1 MGVSVGLSLLGEQGH
16 DEYRYSEILA
26 CSQSRLDSNIPIVLA
41 YVLTSP
47 VIVEEGASISAMPT
61 NHHTDRNRNS
71 GTVNVSEVPSDR
83 FMIAKFDIST
93 KIFHFCM

>member
-1 MGVSVGLSLLGEQGH
+1 VGLSLLAERDH

-26 CSQSRLDSNIPIVLA
+26 CSQSRFDSNIPIVLA

-47 VIVEEGASISAMPT
+47 VIVEEGASISGMPT

-71 GTVNVSEVPSDR
+71 GTVNVTLDASLS
-83 FMIAKFDIST
+83 
-93 KIFHFCM
+93 